1 MKLTVDQAAQLKG
14 EDRYQAYGA
23 LDAAGTL
30 EIFHTLHGRL
40 NASSERIYR
49 WTLAQRS
56 PAVCMTMR
64 GVRVNAVK
72 REEAIKELEG
82 KLKVAADAVATD
94 PLVIEHWDG
103 KELETGFCSVERE
116 PELYKAGPKKGLVKR
131 EGGPQR
137 HKWTEKTEEGE
148 EVRIC
153 ERCRVG
159 RMRPSPFNPS
169 SPDQVQRL
177 LYLKLK
183 APVQRNKAGNV
194 TTDWDALEAIG
205 RKKPKLAALCNK
217 LLVIR
222 DLEKQLGS
230 LSATLSEMER
240 FHSSFN
246 VGGAWTGRWSS
257 SQDPFRR
264 GGNLQNI
271 TEQHRFVFEADRGM
285 TMFYA
290 DLKTAESLIVAYMSG
305 DENYI
310 EAHKSDVHT
319 YVCRLVWPDELPW
332 TGDIKQDKKI
342 ATSICPPWDNVPGH
356 DYRFQSKGV
365 QHGSNYG
372 LSPFGMAIMRHIPV
386 KAAKHAQ
393 GQFFK
398 AFPLIPEWQRWTKAR
413 VQAGLPIRNPLGREV
428 RLFGRPNDEKTF
440 KQAYAFGPQSAVGE
454 ILNLGLH
461 RLWEAGDP
469 EKVQILAQIHDAIL
483 GQFPDGSSEAK
494 GLIKW
499 AMEIPIPIT
508 DFNGVTRTCTIP
520 VELACGKNWGKR
532 NLDPK
537 KGRLNVDGLEEVP
550 I

>member
-1 MKLTVDQAAQLKG
+1 MRLTVEQAAQLRG

-30 EIFHTLHGRL
+30 EIYQTLRSRL
-40 NASSERIYR
+40 NEVSEQQYR

-56 PAVCMTMR
+56 PAVCMTIR
-64 GVRVNAVK
+64 GVKVNKEK
-72 REEAIKELEG
+72 RAI
-82 KLKVAADAVATD
+82 AVAELGALLAVAEKDVAED
-94 PLVIEHWDG
+94 PLVSEVWDG
-103 KELETGFCSVERE
+103 TEMETGFCSVLRE
-116 PELYKAGPKKGLVKR
+116 AEYFKAGPKKGLIKKAA
-131 EGGPQR
+131 GQQR
-137 HKWTEKTEEGE
+137 HKWLKAETEEA
-148 EVRIC
+148 RTC
-153 ERCRVG
+153 ERCGCG
-159 RMRPSPFNPS
+159 RMKPSAFNPS
-169 SPDQVQRL
+169 SPDQVKRL
-177 LYLKLK
+177 LYVLLK
-183 APVQRNKAGNV
+183 APIQRNKKGDI

-205 RKKPKLAALCNK
+205 RKKPKLNNLCQK

-222 DLEKQLGS
+222 DLDKQLGS
-230 LSATLSEMER
+230 LQAQLSQFDR

-319 YVCRLVWPDELPW
+319 YVCRLVWPEMPW

-342 ATSICPPWDNVPGH
+342 ATSTYPEWDNVPGH
-356 DYRFQSKGV
+356 DFRFQSKGV

-393 GQFFK
+393 QQFFK
-398 AFPLIPEWQRWTKAR
+398 AFPGIPEWQQWTKAR

-428 RLFGRPNDEKTF
+428 RLFGRPDDGATH
-440 KQAYAFGPQSAVGE
+440 KQAYAFGPQSAVGD
-454 ILNLGLH
+454 ILNLGLY
-461 RLWEAGDP
+461 RAWDMGDP
-469 EKVQILAQIHDAIL
+469 HEIQLLAQIHDAIL
-483 GQFPDGSSEAK
+483 GQFPDGSTTALPLLKE
-494 GLIKW
+494 
-499 AMEIPIPIT
+499 AMEIPVEIT
-508 DFNGVTRTCTIP
+508 DFRGVTRTCTIP
-520 VELACGKNWGKR
+520 VEVAIGKNWGKR
-532 NLDPK
+532 NTDPK
-537 KGRLNVDGLEEVP
+537 KGRLNEDGLEEVP
-550 I
+550 L